1 MSAQT
6 NPRIIPLTQPT
17 DIVSPEQIHI
27 VIREPPQRPPPV
39 VNRIAR
45 QAAYYTV
52 AALIEPQEPRYSA
65 VCVILSLCAAFGTG
79 MMLKKC
85 Y

>member
-1 MSAQT
+1 MGTQT

-27 VIREPPQRPPPV
+27 VIRDSPPRPPPLA
-39 VNRIAR
+39 NRIAR

-65 VCVILSLCAAFGTG
+65 ICVFLSLCAAFGTG
-79 MMLKKC
+79 MILTKC

>member
-1 MSAQT
+1 MGTQT

-27 VIREPPQRPPPV
+27 VIQEPQQRPPPI

-65 VCVILSLCAAFGTG
+65 VCVIFSLFAAFGAG
-79 MMLKKC
+79 LMMRKC
-85 Y
+85 S